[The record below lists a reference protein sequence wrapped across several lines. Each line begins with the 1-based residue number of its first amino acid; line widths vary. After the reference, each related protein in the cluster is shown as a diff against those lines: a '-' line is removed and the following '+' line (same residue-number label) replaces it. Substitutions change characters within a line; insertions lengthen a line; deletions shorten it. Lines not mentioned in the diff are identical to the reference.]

1 MRQVN
6 ATQRMQIRLH
16 WHSQDRQFDSEQI
29 TAELLGLSAGPSGLQ
44 WPVSCETR
52 TQKQCMTLQCKDCA
66 SYDM

>member
-29 TAELLGLSAGPSGLQ
+29 TAELLGRQRVHPGYNGLL
-44 WPVSCETR
+44 VVKRAHKS
-52 TQKQCMTLQCKDCA
+52 
-66 SYDM
+66 SV